1 MASASLTIRK
11 LMPLGTST
19 TALVLTLAFALRVT
33 PAFAVHDEGIFQL
46 DGDAKASTCSGNG
59 PGISSFGDS
68 VGCTGEDWDDL
79 YTCTGGGSLGST
91 CTSAI
96 PCDANSDGVLSGTE
110 CTTNHAAAIALLA
123 VDPSPLSIFT
133 GGGSKDEQDI
143 TQWQWIDGSVPD
155 KDDLIEAFAALYVAP
170 PGTMSGGVSVAGHKI
185 VYFGANRL
193 AVNGD
198 AQIGFWFLQN
208 PVGLGGTG
216 QHASPFVDTSVGGA
230 VSHKIGDVLI
240 LSNFVQGGGSSNIQ
254 VYVVNKVTS
263 GKCPTG
269 SVETKAG
276 TGAICLVQLIN
287 GTAGQNGVCNSATTS
302 PAVPA
307 DAACAATNGAV
318 VTALDPAFTAKA
330 GAAGGNYPIV
340 GFFEGGLDLTAI
352 GLGGECFPTAIV
364 ETRSSQSITAVL
376 KDFTITQ
383 FERCQAE
390 IATEIRDAAD
400 NNITGTS
407 VIPGT
412 VIHDVA
418 FVTGNQGGP
427 DPGQGGSGSCTT
439 SRPCTVTFRRFANDS
454 CSGTPTSTENKP
466 CVSDGLGAGS
476 CTATSSTFTT
486 VQPPG
491 YSYLATYNGDSNY
504 PPIAL
509 PATSCEVVEVGK
521 LNSVIATDI
530 FKVSSVGP
538 PLVLDGTFT
547 DNHIDLAG
555 QTTVPVVD
563 QATVTPEPPQ
573 TCGSSPLPPC
583 PTGTVTFTLFNNGAC
598 SGTPLPTQSGTLN
611 ANGKALSQVFNL
623 GANGL
628 SYMATYGGDMVYKAS
643 TASRCEPV
651 CAIDTTK

>member
-1 MASASLTIRK
+1 MISASSKIRK
-11 LMPLGTST
+11 LMPFCTST
-19 TALVLTLAFALRVT
+19 MGVALTLAFALRAT
-33 PAFAVHDEGIFQL
+33 PASAVHDDDIFQL

-68 VGCTGEDWDDL
+68 IGCTGEDWNSL
-79 YTCTGGGSLGST
+79 YMCTGGGSLGST
-91 CTSAI
+91 CSSAV
-96 PCDANSDGVLSGTE
+96 PCDANGDGVLSGTE
-110 CTTNHAAAIALLA
+110 CTTNHASAIALLA

-155 KDDLIEAFAALYVAP
+155 KDDLSEAFAALYVAP
-170 PGTMSGGVSVAGHKI
+170 PGTTRGGASIAGHKI
-185 VYFGANRL
+185 IYFGANRL

-216 QHASPFVDTSVGGA
+216 QHASPFVDTTVGGA

-263 GKCPTG
+263 GKCPAG
-269 SVETKAG
+269 SVESKAG
-276 TGAICLVQLIN
+276 TGSICLVQLIN
-287 GTAGQNGVCNSATTS
+287 GTAGQNGVCNSATTT
-302 PAVPA
+302 PAVSA

-318 VTALDPAFTAKA
+318 ITALDPDFTAKA
-330 GAAGGNYPIV
+330 GAARGNYPVV
-340 GFFEGGLDLTAI
+340 GFFEGGLDLSAI

-383 FERCQAE
+383 FQRCQAE
-390 IATEIRDAAD
+390 IATEIHDAAD
-400 NNITGTS
+400 NNVTTTS

-418 FVTGNQGGP
+418 VVTGNQGGP
-427 DPGQGGSGSCTT
+427 DPGQGGSGSCTA
-439 SRPCTVTFRRFANDS
+439 SRPCTVTFRRFNNDS
-454 CSGTPTSTENKP
+454 CSGTPASTENKA
-466 CVSDGLGAGS
+466 CVSDGPGTGS

-509 PATSCEVVEVGK
+509 PGTSCEIVEVGK

-530 FKVSSVGP
+530 YKVSSVGP

-555 QTTVPVVD
+555 ATTVAVVD
-563 QATVTPEPPQ
+563 QGTVTPEPPQ

-583 PTGTVTFTLFNNGAC
+583 PTGTVTFTVFSNGAC
-598 SGTPLPTQSGTLN
+598 SGTALTTQSGTVGTD
-611 ANGKALSQVFNL
+611 GKALSQVFNL

-628 SYMATYGGDMVYKAS
+628 SYMATYSGDNVYNAS
-643 TASRCEPV
+643 TVSRCEPV
-651 CAIDTTK
+651 CAIDTTR